1 MREERNNK
9 VLLNISAT
17 LIASIVSIGI
27 TMFSL
32 KSESEFIQVMFIILL
47 ICLSLIV
54 VAIYLYIAAVEFKEN
69 REQYKRTQKD
79 LELFSVLPRLFV
91 FKNRIDKFTVFDNGN
106 AELEMDLKLEKE
118 TDNNIEFINLPV
130 MCERKD
136 NNTSMDFVSVTVKEL
151 CFNGEKRNNATYEL
165 KSINCGRENDRA
177 LEQGCVHVPLYS
189 SARKGEIIR
198 LKITLLF
205 KDMFCEYRSNEFV
218 IVDIPYITENMSL
231 VVKPQSNN
239 KRIEVTNNYFNVHE
253 MNGENTDVEEQ
264 AKQRKNCLPDSN
276 SLKWKTK
283 YPKLGYRYV
292 FSFKLIDCEEVK
304 Q

>member
-1 MREERNNK
+1 MGEERSNK
-9 VLLNISAT
+9 TLKNISAT
-17 LIASIVSIGI
+17 LIASIISIII
-27 TMFSL
+27 TIVSL
-32 KSESEFIQVMFIILL
+32 KSENEFIQVIYIVLL
-47 ICLSLIV
+47 ICLSMIV
-54 VAIYLYIAAVEFKEN
+54 VGIYLDIAAIEFREN

-79 LELFSVLPRLFV
+79 IELFSVLPRLFV
-91 FKNRIDKFTVFDNGN
+91 FKDRVDEFTVFDNGN
-106 AELEMDLKLEKE
+106 AELEMNLKLEKE
-118 TDNNIEFINLPV
+118 TDNIEFINLPV

-198 LKITLLF
+198 LKIILLF

-231 VVKPQSNN
+231 VVKPQSNS

>member
-1 MREERNNK
+1 M
-9 VLLNISAT
+9 
-17 LIASIVSIGI
+17 
-27 TMFSL
+27 
-32 KSESEFIQVMFIILL
+32 
-47 ICLSLIV
+47 
-54 VAIYLYIAAVEFKEN
+54 
-69 REQYKRTQKD
+69 
-79 LELFSVLPRLFV
+79 
-91 FKNRIDKFTVFDNGN
+91 
-106 AELEMDLKLEKE
+106 EKE
-118 TDNNIEFINLPV
+118 TDNIEFINLPV

-198 LKITLLF
+198 LKIILLF

-231 VVKPQSNN
+231 VVKPQSNS